1 MTLLPFAERWQ
12 GTSSRSVMNDFAFVG
27 IILGFFVLAVL
38 FVRVCDR
45 IIGPEEESQ
54 GVASVG
60 EANVER
66 PAA

>member
-1 MTLLPFAERWQ
+1 
-12 GTSSRSVMNDFAFVG
+12 MNDFAFVG
-27 IILGFFVLAVL
+27 IILGFFVLAFL

-60 EANVER
+60 EADVER